1 MPLLA
6 NNAATKLA
14 ASISAADTALSVL
27 AGTGG
32 VFPAGGSDWFPV
44 TLIKPNGEYEIC
56 HCSSRSGD
64 ILTVV
69 RGREGTAAK
78 AFSAGDRVELRLTSE
93 TLNAMLTAATNAAK
107 LTFTP
112 VQQGGGANQ
121 GANKVYIGWGTDNQ
135 LRAQVDSTDLGYFWT
150 TRNFNPASYL
160 PLTGGTITG
169 NLTFSNTALTIQ
181 HWDTDNG
188 INRYIHANGGS
199 IGFLNSGAGWAA
211 YSANNGDWVAS
222 GNVGAYSDRKHK
234 KDIETIENALEL
246 VERLRG
252 VRYVNRRT
260 EEKCVGVIAQE
271 VQEVLPEV
279 VGTSPDGLY
288 VDYGKIVG
296 PLIEAVK
303 ALAAR
308 VKKLEGRE

>member
-32 VFPAGGSDWFPV
+32 VFPAGGSDWFPI

-56 HCSSRSGD
+56 KCSSRSGD
-64 ILTVV
+64 VLTVV
-69 RGREGTAAK
+69 RGQEGTVPK
-78 AFSAGDRVELRLTSE
+78 AFSAGDRVELRLTAG
-93 TLNAMLTAATNAAK
+93 TLTAMFNAAK
-107 LTFTP
+107 LPFTP

-160 PLTGGTITG
+160 PLTGGTMTG
-169 NLTFSNTALTIQ
+169 NIQINNTAMYIT
-181 HWDTDNG
+181 HYDTDHG
-188 INRYIHANGGS
+188 INRYVHSNAGN
-199 IGFLNSGAGWAA
+199 IGFLNSGGGWAA

-234 KDIETIENALEL
+234 KDIETIEDALEL
-246 VERLRG
+246 IEKLRG

-303 ALAAR
+303 ALTAR